1 MIIDTFKYYLKK
13 IFKKDY
19 NNWMLGLV
27 SNDINKIN
35 LKKTIFFKSPSS
47 EFWADPFLFINK
59 KKKYVFFE
67 KYLKKENKGILSVGE
82 LKNNKLVNIK
92 DILKKDYHLSYP
104 FIFKKGKSY
113 FLIPETH
120 EKKRL
125 EVYIAKD
132 FPYDWKLYS
141 TAFHGEIVADP
152 TLLSYKNKLW
162 LFINKTKN
170 NLNNLNKNL
179 YIYQISDLKFT
190 KIISHKNNPVIS
202 SLIGG
207 RNAGNIFKEK
217 KKIYKPTQI
226 NKKNIYGYGLC
237 ISEIKKLTL
246 NIYVENKIR
255 TIKPNFLKNLK
266 GTHHLSRSGKDSM
279 MDFNFY

>member
-1 MIIDTFKYYLKK
+1 
-13 IFKKDY
+13 
-19 NNWMLGLV
+19 
-27 SNDINKIN
+27 
-35 LKKTIFFKSPSS
+35 
-47 EFWADPFLFINK
+47 
-59 KKKYVFFE
+59 
-67 KYLKKENKGILSVGE
+67 LSVGE

-217 KKIYKPTQI
+217 KRSIDPH
-226 NKKNIYGYGLC
+226 
-237 ISEIKKLTL
+237 KLTK
-246 NIYVENKIR
+246 KI
-255 TIKPNFLKNLK
+255 FMVMVFVYLK
-266 GTHHLSRSGKDSM
+266 
-279 MDFNFY
+279 